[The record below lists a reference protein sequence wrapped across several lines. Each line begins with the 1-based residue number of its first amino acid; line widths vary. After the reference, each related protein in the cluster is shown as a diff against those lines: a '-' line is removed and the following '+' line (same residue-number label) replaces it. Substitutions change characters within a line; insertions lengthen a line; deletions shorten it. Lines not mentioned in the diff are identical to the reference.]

1 MIHREWETGKK
12 TAGLQYSLRRSKL
25 TKIKPEKEQEQQ
37 EQLQRP
43 GMMNRQGVPPLL
55 PTQRPAA
62 GGQQWADSTD
72 SRTTRT

>member
-43 GMMNRQGVPPLL
+43 GMTNRQGVPP
-55 PTQRPAA
+55 
-62 GGQQWADSTD
+62 STPHPKA
-72 SRTTRT
+72 SC